1 MISNFPLIQYDIGH
15 FLLECNTNSKKAMN
29 FFCSDMTFS
38 TENTRGRLNKIPV
51 IRSHFVIF
59 ICATNCFDKMWYLIQ
74 WKVGFY
80 SYGSGI
86 SFREMKKWS
95 NLDVLIQVFSRILFS
110 RIDKKWDLINLFW
123 DPIQW
128 ISCLKQQISSSG
140 ILFST
145 IHMIKIPSGI
155 LITLPE
161 NVGLSINP
169 L

>member
-1 MISNFPLIQYDIGH
+1 M
-15 FLLECNTNSKKAMN
+15 
-29 FFCSDMTFS
+29 
-38 TENTRGRLNKIPV
+38 GRLNKIPV

-59 ICATNCFDKMWYLIQ
+59 ICVTNCFDKMWYLIQ

-95 NLDVLIQVFSRILFS
+95 NLDGILFIGLWYIVINSGVQRDFIQQKFKNSLIKTRILFS
-110 RIDKKWDLINLFW
+110 EIDKKRDLINLFW

-155 LITLPE
+155 LITLPQ
-161 NVGLSINP
+161 V
-169 L
+169 